1 MGFLRKQLLKVI
13 KWEGGSN
20 DQIVYKYEYDDR
32 YAIMKG
38 SELIVMPSQAAIFVY
53 RGQVADV
60 FTEGSWKLEDGS
72 TPILTQIANWKYA
85 FENPKDVV
93 IYFVSLK
100 RFSALK
106 WGTPNPIMMRDKD
119 FGMIRISGNGT
130 YAFHVMNPE
139 LFMKE
144 CFGTIRSF
152 KTEDIEEHL
161 KALVIAELTDLLGE
175 CEIPALNLAANYLEL
190 GDTTRNNVAR
200 RFREIGLDV
209 DNVTI
214 RTLKLPEDV
223 EKAMDKRTSVGIFK
237 GSMNEFAQYE
247 SINAIGD
254 AAKNQGLG
262 GGMAAMGIGLGAGQR
277 MAGTFAAGLNGATT
291 PQTKCPKCGASVAA
305 DAKFCPECGQK
316 IGEGEVIACPKCGKT
331 IPANTKFCP
340 ECGSEIKSACPKC
353 GQQVKPGTK
362 FCPNCGSKIK

>member
-1 MGFLRKQLLKVI
+1 MGIFKRQLLKVI
-13 KWEGGSN
+13 KWEEGSTN
-20 DQIVYKYEYDDR
+20 QVVHKYEYDDR

-60 FTEGSWKLEDGS
+60 YTEGNWKLDEGS
-72 TPILTQIANWKYA
+72 IPVLTALANWKYA
-85 FENPKDVV
+85 FENPKDIA

-100 RFSALK
+100 RFTALK

-119 FGMIRISGNGT
+119 FGMIRISGNGQ
-130 YAFHVMNPE
+130 YSFHVMKPE

-144 CFGTIRSF
+144 CFGSIKSF

-161 KALVIAELTDLLGE
+161 KALVIAELSDLLGE
-175 CEIPALNLAANYLEL
+175 CEIPALDLAANYLEL
-190 GDTTRNNVAR
+190 GDTTRNNVAK
-200 RFREIGLDV
+200 RFREIGLDI
-209 DNVTI
+209 DSVTI

-237 GSMNEFAQYE
+237 GSMNEYAQYE

-254 AAKNQGLG
+254 AAKNQGIG

-277 MAGTFAAGLNGATT
+277 MAGTFAAGLGAATT
-291 PQTKCPKCGASVAA
+291 PQAKCPKCGASIPVDSKFCPECGARSGGEETISCPKCGKQIPVG
-305 DAKFCPECGQK
+305 AKFCPECG
-316 IGEGEVIACPKCGKT
+316 
-331 IPANTKFCP
+331 N
-340 ECGSEIKSACPKC
+340 EIKNECPKC
-353 GQQVKPGTK
+353 GQPVKPGTK